1 MALLALYLGMVVAG
15 YPVGAYFR
23 KKNME
28 FKGIGKIEMVTI
40 AFLVFMMGARI
51 GANDEVVRSLH
62 TIGLEAF
69 ALVVLAFIGSV
80 FCISVLRRILGYDKF
95 GAKAGGAKAVAVDT
109 PKGGEAK

>member
-1 MALLALYLGMVVAG
+1 MGLLCLYLGMVVVG
-15 YPVGAYFR
+15 YPIGAYFR

-80 FCISVLRRILGYDKF
+80 FCSSVLRRLLGYDKF
-95 GAKAGGAKAVAVDT
+95 GQKGGGAK
-109 PKGGEAK
+109 